1 MPSLA
6 VAVGVQLSLIVG
18 IAGLL
23 WPEKLQPVYEVL
35 MFPWYPT
42 CRTVRLHSIGAIA
55 ISLLIFLM
63 WYFRARW
70 NL

>member
-1 MPSLA
+1 
-6 VAVGVQLSLIVG
+6 
-18 IAGLL
+18 
-23 WPEKLQPVYEVL
+23 LQPVYEVL